1 MARSALWPTIFC
13 AVAVLVGCPDPTPM
27 PLEGDAAPGTG
38 PGTAGPAGGGAP
50 AAQDPNASQW
60 SVAAGEGVALDGTF
74 AYTGAVSGRLR
85 IDFQRVEGAQP
96 PQLLHTMEIK
106 ALGPWSVEAPKG
118 AGAVRVMAFI
128 DTSGDG
134 PTKGDPGAI
143 ADITVGESAVSG
155 ITLELK
161 DDFDPSGG
169 AAAGGG
175 GAPAGGAAPTG
186 AAAPTD
192 AAAPAAPPAGEA
204 APATPAPAG
213 SP

>member
-1 MARSALWPTIFC
+1 MSHPLRWSSVLVSLF
-13 AVAVLVGCPDPTPM
+13 VLVGCPDPSPM
-27 PLEGDAAPGTG
+27 PLEGDAAPGAAA
-38 PGTAGPAGGGAP
+38 PGPAGAGAP

-60 SVAAGEGVALDGTF
+60 SVAAGEGAALDGTF
-74 AYTGAVSGRLR
+74 TYSGAVAGRLR
-85 IDFQRVEGAQP
+85 IDFQRVEGSQP

-106 ALGPWSVEAPKG
+106 ALGPWTVEAPKG

-143 ADITVGESAVSG
+143 ADITVGDAPVTG
-155 ITLELK
+155 IALELK

-169 AAAGGG
+169 AANGGG
-175 GAPAGGAAPTG
+175 GAAGSAAPPPG
-186 AAAPTD
+186 DAAP
-192 AAAPAAPPAGEA
+192 AAAPAGAAAAPAGEA
-204 APATPAPAG
+204 APAPSAPAG

>member
-1 MARSALWPTIFC
+1 MARSALWPTVLC
-13 AVAVLVGCPDPTPM
+13 ALSLLVGCPDPTPM
-27 PLEGDAAPGTG
+27 PIEGDAAPGTG
-38 PGTAGPAGGGAP
+38 AGAAGPAGGGAP

-85 IDFQRVEGAQP
+85 IDFQRVEGSQP

-143 ADITVGESAVSG
+143 ADITVGDGAVSG

-169 AAAGGG
+169 AASGGGG
-175 GAPAGGAAPTG
+175 GAPAAGAAPAG
-186 AAAPTD
+186 GG
-192 AAAPAAPPAGEA
+192 APAEAPAAGEA